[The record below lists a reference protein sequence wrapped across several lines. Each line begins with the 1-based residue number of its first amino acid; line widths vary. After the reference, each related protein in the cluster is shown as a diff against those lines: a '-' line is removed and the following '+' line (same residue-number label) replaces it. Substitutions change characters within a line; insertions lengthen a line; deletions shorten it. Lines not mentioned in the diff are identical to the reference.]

1 MKPKKSKKY
10 PLEQVAFR
18 YFLLV
23 TAFAT
28 LAVVIFT
35 RAAFLMFG
43 ETHDYWMEVSKQ
55 FKKNHIEIP
64 AKRGNIISADGQVL
78 ATTLPE
84 YRMYMDFMSWETD
97 SVNRMRDQLRRDR
110 LLYLKMDSI
119 CEGMHRLFPDIN
131 PEEFRKHLLAGRAKK
146 SHHWPLY
153 KPRVTYIQYRKVKE
167 IPLFRLSQNSGG
179 FHVEKYLKRKTPF
192 GALAHATVGLY
203 DEERDDKHTHKALM
217 TGLEQSFDSVL
228 RGTPGVAHREK
239 VMSRYIEKVDTF
251 AQDGCDIVTTLN
263 VSMQDLVE
271 KVLGDQLKSLDA
283 EVGMCI
289 LMEVETGDVKA
300 ISSLTRVREG
310 VYREVD
316 NRALYSRREP
326 GSVFKPM
333 SFMVAFDDKKIDL
346 NDGFNVGGGV
356 REMYGR
362 KMRDSDWR
370 KGGRNRWISA
380 VECIKYSSN
389 VGVSALIDAAYR
401 SHPEKFVEGLDRIG
415 IRTDLKLPFREYMPP
430 VIRYPKKDKH
440 GHWMK
445 SAPNLPAWSNTAL
458 PWMSIGYETQIPP
471 IQTLTF
477 YNAVAN
483 GGKMVKPRFVKAI
496 MRGTEVVQEFPVE
509 YIHAN
514 RPDKMMC
521 SKDALKKVQTCLE
534 AVVQKY
540 DCTGKDVY
548 TKSFPIAGK
557 TGTAQI
563 WEKGGNSGKYIISFA
578 GYFPANKPQYSMI
591 VCIEKPF
598 PAYGGSMCGPV
609 FKKIAETIWAR
620 NFRADPRS
628 ARDTTA
634 TRDHLP
640 VMRGGNLHALG
651 NVLDELNV
659 GYTRNYDKNEGLVWG
674 RNTSETPQSALLTS
688 DGHNQTKK
696 SETLTMPDVRGYGLR
711 DAVYR
716 LERMGLKVRTS
727 GHGRVV
733 RQSIAA
739 GKAVRRRDVVDIVL
753 STDEKYK
760 DPEPAPVKPDSAH
773 KDSAKTTEVA
783 KPATEPAK
791 PATAPAHH

>member
-1 MKPKKSKKY
+1 MKQKKSKKY
-10 PLEQVAFR
+10 PLEQVASR
-18 YFLLV
+18 YFVLV
-23 TAFAT
+23 VAFAT

-55 FKKNHIEIP
+55 FKKNHIVIP
-64 AKRGNIISADGQVL
+64 AKRGNIMSADGQVL

-119 CEGMHRLFPDIN
+119 CEGMHRLFPDID
-131 PEEFRKHLLAGRAKK
+131 PQEFRKHLLAGRAKR
-146 SHHWPLY
+146 SNHWLLY
-153 KPRVTYIQYRKVKE
+153 KSRVTYIQYRKVKE
-167 IPLFRLSQNSGG
+167 IPLFRLSQNRGG

-192 GALAHATVGLY
+192 GALAHATVGIY
-203 DEERDDKHTHKALM
+203 DEERADKNHKALM
-217 TGLEQSFDSVL
+217 SGLEQSFDSVL
-228 RGTPGVAHREK
+228 RGTPGVAHFEK
-239 VMSRYIEKVDTF
+239 MMSRYVDEVDTL
-251 AQDGCDIVTTLN
+251 AQDGCDIITTLD

-271 KVLGDQLKSLDA
+271 KTLGDQLKKLDA

-300 ISSLTRVREG
+300 ISSLTRVRDG
-310 VYREVD
+310 VYREID

-333 SFMVAFDDKKIDL
+333 SFMVAFEDKKIDL
-346 NDGFNVGGGV
+346 NSGFNVGSGV

-362 KMRDSDWR
+362 KMRDSDWIQ
-370 KGGRNRWISA
+370 GGRNHFINA
-380 VECIKYSSN
+380 VQCIRYSSN
-389 VGVSALIDAAYR
+389 VGVSALIDEAYR
-401 SHPEKFVEGLDRIG
+401 NNPEKFVEGLDRIG
-415 IRTDLKLPFREYMPP
+415 VRTDLKLPFREYLPP
-430 VIRYPKKDKH
+430 VIRYPVKDKH
-440 GHWMK
+440 GHWIK
-445 SAPNLPAWSNTAL
+445 PAPNIPAWSNTAL
-458 PWMSIGYETQIPP
+458 PWMSIGYETQMPP

-477 YNAVAN
+477 YNGVAN

-496 MRGTEVVQEFPVE
+496 MRGNEVVQEFPVE

-521 SKDALKKVQTCLE
+521 SKGTLKKVQTCLE

-563 WEKGGNSGKYIISFA
+563 WEKVGNTGKYIISFA
-578 GYFPANKPQYSMI
+578 GYFPADKPQYSMI
-591 VCIEKPF
+591 VCMEKAF

-628 ARDTTA
+628 TRDTTA

-640 VMRGGNLHALG
+640 VMRGGNLNALSS
-651 NVLDELNV
+651 VLDELDV
-659 GYTRNYDKNEGLVWG
+659 DYIRDYDRNEGIAWG
-674 RNTSETPQSALLTS
+674 RNMSSSPQTAMLTC
-688 DGHNQTKK
+688 DGQNSSKK
-696 SETLTMPDVRGYGLR
+696 SESLTMPDVRGYGLR

-716 LERMGLKVRTS
+716 LERIGLRVRPT

-733 RQSIAA
+733 RQSIPA
-739 GKAVRRRDVVDIVL
+739 GKVVRRRESVDIVL

-760 DPEPAPVKPDSAH
+760 DPKP
-773 KDSAKTTEVA
+773 
-783 KPATEPAK
+783 EPAK
-791 PATAPAHH
+791 PDSTLGDSAQTRKAESTSV